1 MSSTTTTTT
10 TLKPNSGAA
19 VPDVAAAGDDHQT
32 QAEWLSANG
41 VADPSARIAMTRLS
55 HVRYQHPDLEEIST
69 FLAGTSAT
77 KHSPFSFSP
86 PAQNA
91 LPPCIPP
98 WGLCD

>member
-1 MSSTTTTTT
+1 MSSTTTATTTT

-69 FLAGTSAT
+69 FLAGKTTTKTLPFPLSAP
-77 KHSPFSFSP
+77 HP
-86 PAQNA
+86 P
-91 LPPCIPP
+91 
-98 WGLCD
+98 G